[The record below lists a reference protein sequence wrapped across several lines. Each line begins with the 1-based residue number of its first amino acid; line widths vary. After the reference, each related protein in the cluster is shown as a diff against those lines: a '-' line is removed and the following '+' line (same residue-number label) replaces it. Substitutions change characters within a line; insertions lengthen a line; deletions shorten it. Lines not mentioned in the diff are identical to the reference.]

1 MAKLGLNHGLHQ
13 RQDMVLAPRMLQA
26 IEVLALPGADLEG
39 WLMEQAEGNEALV
52 VETPRPELSPERG
65 GEEPSRSRA
74 AALRASDDHHAL
86 LEAQPDRCL
95 SLSDT
100 LEEQL
105 ATREL
110 GEDVLGWVHFLVDCL
125 DPAGLLT
132 SSDEELMDLAVAAE
146 VALAGTESGWALLGQ
161 AIGELQQLEPA
172 GIGARSSV
180 EALLLQLDPAD
191 QDYALLCSLLEDFL
205 FELSRNRRPSVAAKL
220 GLELGELDRLLGVLG
235 QLETRPAAHLTVD
248 AAPIIQ
254 PDVMVHRDGD
264 RVSVELVRGLLP
276 SVTIDPMAEELLGS
290 GCLEPDTRGYLRG
303 KVDRARSVAEAVE
316 MRGVT
321 LLRVAEGVIR
331 RQPRFMSEG
340 LSGLRPLSMT
350 ELAAELELAPSTI
363 SRAVAG
369 KSLQTPFGILP
380 LRQFFQS
387 STSSSGEGGA
397 AATEAVRIRV
407 KHLVEGEDPS
417 APLSDEAIVE
427 ALGEAGLAVARRT
440 VAKYRKELGIPSSY
454 QRKRHA

>member
-52 VETPRPELSPERG
+52 VEAPAEAPVGDRQAL
-65 GEEPSRSRA
+65 EPARSRA
-74 AALRASDDHHAL
+74 AAARASDDHHAL
-86 LEAQPDRCL
+86 LEAQPDRHL

-100 LEEQL
+100 VEEQM
-105 ATREL
+105 ATREVAA
-110 GEDVLGWVHFLVDCL
+110 DVRGWVSFLVGCL
-125 DPAGLLT
+125 DPAGLLGA
-132 SSDEELMDLAVAAE
+132 SDEELMELALDAGVPM
-146 VALAGTESGWALLGQ
+146 AGTEGGWSLMGQ

-191 QDYALLCSLLEDFL
+191 EDYGLLCSLLEDFL

-235 QLETRPAAHLTVD
+235 QLETRPAAYLTEE
-248 AAPIIQ
+248 AAPTIQ
-254 PDVMVHRDGD
+254 PDVMIHDDGG
-264 RVSVELVRGLLP
+264 RVSIELVRGVLP
-276 SVTIDPMAEELLGS
+276 SVTIDPMAEELLG
-290 GCLEPDTRGYLRG
+290 RGDLDAGARSYLRG

-316 MRGVT
+316 MRGAT
-321 LLRVAEGVIR
+321 LLRVTEAVIR
-331 RQPRFMSEG
+331 RQSRFMSEG
-340 LSGLRPLSMT
+340 LGGLRPLSMT
-350 ELAAELELAPSTI
+350 DVAAELGLAASTV

-369 KSLQTPFGILP
+369 KSLQTPHGIVP
-380 LRQFFQS
+380 LRQFFQT
-387 STSSSGEGGA
+387 STGAAGEGGA
-397 AATEAVRIRV
+397 AATEALRVRVQR
-407 KHLVEGEDPS
+407 LVEGEDPA
-417 APLSDEAIVE
+417 APLSDEAIVD
-427 ALGEAGLAVARRT
+427 ALGEEGLSVARRT

-454 QRKRHA
+454 QRKRHG

>member
-52 VETPRPELSPERG
+52 VEAPRPELTSDRG
-65 GEEPSRSRA
+65 VLEPSRSRA
-74 AALRASDDHHAL
+74 AAMRASDDHHAL
-86 LEAQPDRCL
+86 LMAQPDRSL

-100 LEEQL
+100 VEEQL
-105 ATREL
+105 AARDAGGELRE
-110 GEDVLGWVHFLVDCL
+110 WVRFLVDCL
-125 DPAGLLT
+125 DPSGLLGD
-132 SSDEELMDLAVAAE
+132 SDEELMALAVAADI
-146 VALAGTESGWALLGQ
+146 ALAGTESGWSLLGR

-180 EALLLQLDPAD
+180 EALLLQLDPTD
-191 QDYALLCSLLEDFL
+191 GDYALLCSLLEDFL

-235 QLETRPAAHLTVD
+235 QLETRPAAHLTED
-248 AAPIIQ
+248 AAPTIQ
-254 PDVMVHRDGD
+254 PAVMVHKDGEL
-264 RVSVELVRGLLP
+264 VSVELVRGLLP
-276 SVTIDPMAEELLGS
+276 SVTIDPMAEELLG
-290 GCLEPDTRGYLRG
+290 GGALDGEARGYLRG

-331 RQPRFMSEG
+331 RQPLFMTDG
-340 LSGLRPLSMT
+340 LSGLSPLSMT

-369 KSLQTPFGILP
+369 KSMQTPFGILP
-380 LRQFFQS
+380 LRQFFQT
-387 STSSSGEGGA
+387 STSTAGEGGA

-407 KHLVEGEDPS
+407 KHLIDDEDPS

-427 ALGEAGLAVARRT
+427 ALGDSGLAVARRT

-454 QRKRHA
+454 QRKRHV